1 MPKEGRKMIG
11 RKIVSRAGNIFGS
24 LDGAVSAFRKVGG
37 RGADALGM
45 MIFGSQNAEPS
56 AFQVFD
62 LWSVSVGE
70 FFDQPTSFPEFLE
83 AAKGYGFEE
92 PTLEEVLTGA
102 IMCSRFERDRWRC
115 ASILRVYGRYCIP
128 VILIEAGGSLSLS
141 GETYIRDDDLWLL
154 KRSFVLKR
162 RVQV

>member
-24 LDGAVSAFRKVGG
+24 LDGAVSAFRRIGG

-45 MIFGSQNAEPS
+45 MILGAKNSQQS
-56 AFQVFD
+56 DFQVFD

-83 AAKGYGFEE
+83 VAKAHGFEGL
-92 PTLEEVLTGA
+92 TLEEALTGA
-102 IMCSRFERDRWRC
+102 IMCSRLERDRWRC
-115 ASILRVYGRYCIP
+115 ACYLNVFSRICLP
-128 VILIEAGGSLSLS
+128 VILIEHGGSLSLS
-141 GETYIRDDDLWLL
+141 GETCIRDDDHWLRE
-154 KRSFVLKR
+154 RSFVLKR
-162 RVQV
+162 HVQI